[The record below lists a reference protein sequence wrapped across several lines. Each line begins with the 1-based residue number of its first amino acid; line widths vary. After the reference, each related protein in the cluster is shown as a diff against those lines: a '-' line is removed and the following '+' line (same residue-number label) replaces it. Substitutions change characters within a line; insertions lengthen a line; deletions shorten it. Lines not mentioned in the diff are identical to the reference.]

1 MWNGCVAPLRFDDGR
16 TLSGQAGGTKEPFG
30 WRLLLIWQLGDLL
43 DSLSKGGFPPSRFP
57 ARTSFYRSGTAT
69 TAPFHPAVPNGPITT
84 LLLSPD

>member
-43 DSLSKGGFPPSRFP
+43 DSL
-57 ARTSFYRSGTAT
+57 
-69 TAPFHPAVPNGPITT
+69 
-84 LLLSPD
+84 